1 MIAIIDY
8 GLGNLGSIQNML
20 KFIGEKS
27 VITNNIQ
34 VIKDSDKLILPGVG
48 SFDEGMEQLEK
59 NNLIEVIK
67 QEVIKGKPLL
77 GICLG
82 MQLLGLNSEEGSRE
96 GLSLI
101 PFKNIRFNRDHFSK
115 DYQHL
120 KIPHMGWNIVDIK
133 KTTSMTKNIF
143 ETPRYY
149 FVHSYHAL
157 CVDIEDILMTCNY
170 GYDFTSAV
178 QKGNVIGVQFHPEK
192 SHEFGMKILENFVR
206 I

>member
-20 KFIGEKS
+20 KFINEKS
-27 VITNNIQ
+27 VITSDIE
-34 VIKDSDKLILPGVG
+34 VIKKSDKLILPGVG

-59 NNLIEVIK
+59 KNLIETIRL
-67 QEVIKGKPLL
+67 ETINGKPLL

-82 MQLLGLNSEEGSRE
+82 MQLLGQSSEEGSRK

-101 PFKNIRFNRDHFSK
+101 PFKNIRFNNENFSK
-115 DYQHL
+115 DFKHL
-120 KIPHMGWNIVDIK
+120 KVPHMGWNIVNLNKETII
-133 KTTSMTKNIF
+133 TKGIV

-149 FVHSYHAL
+149 FVHSYHAI
-157 CVDIEDILMTCNY
+157 CENSEDILMTSNY
-170 GYDFTSAV
+170 GYDFTAAV

-192 SHEFGMKILENFVR
+192 SHEFGMKILENFAR
-206 I
+206 M